1 MKKFNAFELK
11 IFMAFLMVLDHIS
24 YFIPSDLSLIFHV
37 ITRVVGVF
45 FAYMAVEGFFY
56 TRNIKKYLIRLYVW
70 SGIMFAGNTILNY
83 LFSAQNIVIHNNIFL
98 TMAVGVS
105 VLTILSKVKNKLL
118 SYTLSLLLTLAGIM
132 FSEGGMVIIPFM
144 IISYYTR
151 NKLSLRNIAYVIFSV
166 ILFAMSYTT
175 YETLSMTIEMLAYNS
190 DFLFVFV
197 IPFLNMYNGKRGP
210 NTSFNKY
217 FFYVFYPA
225 HLWIISTIAYFLV

>member
-1 MKKFNAFELK
+1 
-11 IFMAFLMVLDHIS
+11 
-24 YFIPSDLSLIFHV
+24 
-37 ITRVVGVF
+37 
-45 FAYMAVEGFFY
+45 
-56 TRNIKKYLIRLYVW
+56 
-70 SGIMFAGNTILNY
+70 
-83 LFSAQNIVIHNNIFL
+83 
-98 TMAVGVS
+98 MAVGVS

-151 NKLSLRNIAYVIFSV
+151 NKLFLRNIAYVIFSV

-197 IPFLNMYNGKRGP
+197 IPF
-210 NTSFNKY
+210 
-217 FFYVFYPA
+217 
-225 HLWIISTIAYFLV
+225 